1 MCRYRLY
8 FMSDIIIEKE
18 KLTSS
23 KLKMGMSSID
33 FGSCFDLASVF
44 DFLVDFSLLWRQF
57 SFLFFFFVFESDFD
71 SEMDSGGIVNILS
84 SCFLHTF
91 SWLSTFLNS
100 ARSFISLML
109 RFVIYIV
116 TRKPKVFNFDLK
128 KLVPSQIRW
137 LLFNC
142 SCGTF
147 YTRDPQTRYWQIW
160 INFLSVSK

>member
-57 SFLFFFFVFESDFD
+57 SFLF
-71 SEMDSGGIVNILS
+71 L
-84 SCFLHTF
+84 
-91 SWLSTFLNS
+91 
-100 ARSFISLML
+100 
-109 RFVIYIV
+109 
-116 TRKPKVFNFDLK
+116 
-128 KLVPSQIRW
+128 SQI
-137 LLFNC
+137 LILK
-142 SCGTF
+142 
-147 YTRDPQTRYWQIW
+147 W
-160 INFLSVSK
+160 IQAVL